1 MSLEELLP
9 FSLLVVPIAIG
20 LYAHYRDY
28 KLHQEIV
35 EIIRTRG
42 EIKEENY
49 LSK

>member
-9 FSLLVVPIAIG
+9 FSLLAIPLAG
-20 LYAHYRDY
+20 IVYAHYRTY
-28 KLHQEIV
+28 KLQQDIV

-42 EIKEENY
+42 EIKEGNY